1 MGDIT
6 QLNQFANPEAL
17 LLLALIPL
25 YLIWYF
31 GYYGKKRLVIAL
43 SYDPTEL
50 QQPKYNFTFLR
61 YIPLTLQLIGLT
73 CAIMALARPQSSFE
87 KNLRKAEGIDI
98 MLLLDTSA
106 SMEATDFSPNRLE
119 AAKRHAIEFI
129 DGRVED
135 RMGMVLF
142 AQDAFSYSPLTLDYK
157 LLKELID
164 DINFGSVPKQGTAIG
179 QAIAVGINRLRES
192 ESPSKVMILLTD
204 GANNRGQ
211 IDPITA
217 AKLASQMQMRIYAIG
232 IGKDEFTRYT
242 PTGYRKFASDLDEE
256 TLLKIAQVA
265 NGRYFRATN
274 PDGLKQIFEEI
285 SQLEKVEIKQEL
297 YSQVSDLYP
306 PFLLAAIISFLL
318 GFLLMVSFMYNPLEQ

>member
-1 MGDIT
+1 MEALSQI
-6 QLNQFANPEAL
+6 NQFANPEAL
-17 LLLALIPL
+17 LLLGLIPA
-25 YLIWYF
+25 YLIWYMA
-31 GYYGKKRLVIAL
+31 YYGKKRLVIAL

-50 QQPKYNFTFLR
+50 QQPKYNFAFLR
-61 YIPLTLQLIGLT
+61 YIPLVLQLAGLAL
-73 CAIMALARPQSSFE
+73 AIIALARPQSSFE
-87 KNLRKAEGIDI
+87 QNLRKAEGIDI

-106 SMEATDFSPNRLE
+106 SMEATDFDPNRLE
-119 AAKRHAIEFI
+119 AAKKHAIGFI

-135 RMGMVLF
+135 RIGMVLF
-142 AQDAFSYSPLTLDYK
+142 AQDAFSYAPLTLDYN

-192 ESPSKVMILLTD
+192 EAPSQVMILLTD

-217 AKLASQMQMRIYAIG
+217 ARLASQMDIRIYAIG

-256 TLLKIAQVA
+256 TLKKIARVA
-265 NGRYFRATN
+265 RGRYFRATD
-274 PDGLKQIFEEI
+274 PEGLKSIFEEI
-285 SQLEKVEIKQEL
+285 SQLEKVEIEQEL
-297 YSQVSDLYP
+297 FSQVNDHYP
-306 PFLLAAIISFLL
+306 PFLFAGIICFLL